1 MCIKFTQYRMWFSIT
16 NGDIPIT
23 RLEAEWTDNDMT
35 IMELNT
41 KTIYTLTSVLSK
53 NEYNKICKLRIVK
66 QIWNSLS
73 INYEGTEDVR
83 SRKVMTLTKHY
94 ESFIMK
100 DGEFV
105 DDMFRRLQVLLNNL
119 EALGQMYSKAYVEM
133 ASILSSEAFGPIH

>member
-1 MCIKFTQYRMWFSIT
+1 
-16 NGDIPIT
+16 
-23 RLEAEWTDNDMT
+23 
-35 IMELNT
+35 
-41 KTIYTLTSVLSK
+41 
-53 NEYNKICKLRIVK
+53 
-66 QIWNSLS
+66 LS

-119 EALGQMYSKAYVEM
+119 EALG
-133 ASILSSEAFGPIH
+133 